1 MRDIPNE
8 MAVRIE
14 SGAATLCHVW
24 RLERADG
31 VVMGFTDH
39 DRDLVVDGVVCR
51 AASGWSAGAAEGSVG
66 LAAGSSAAAGVLD
79 DAALT
84 DADIT
89 AGLYDGATVEVF
101 RVDWQRPDLGVR
113 LWVGTLAR
121 IRHETGRFL
130 ADLDGPLAALERV
143 VGRTFGRSCD
153 AVLGDRRCG
162 VDAAAVAAAGG
173 CDKRW
178 ATCVGVFG
186 NGINFRG
193 FPGIPGDD
201 FLTASP
207 VVGGRHDGG
216 RR

>member
-1 MRDIPNE
+1 MRHVPDE
-8 MAVRIE
+8 LAARIE
-14 SGAATLCHVW
+14 SGAASLCHVW
-24 RLERADG
+24 RLRRADG
-31 VVMGFTDH
+31 TVTGFTDH
-39 DRDLVVDGVVCR
+39 DRDLTVDGVVCR

-66 LAAGSSAAAGVLD
+66 LAAGSFAAAGVLD
-79 DAALT
+79 DAVLT
-84 DADIT
+84 EADIV
-89 AGLYDGATVEVF
+89 AGLYDGASVEVF

-143 VGRTFGRSCD
+143 VGRTFGRGCD

-162 VDAAAVAAAGG
+162 VDAAAVEAAGG

-207 VVGGRHDGG
+207 VVGGRNDGG